1 MIDYVNIANYADDN
15 ASFVTGDTPLN
26 VITSLENVA
35 EKTFEWF
42 TNNHMKA
49 YLRTVESS
57 GKWNVVVTFLS

>member
-1 MIDYVNIANYADDN
+1 MIDYINIANYADDN

-26 VITSLENVA
+26 VITSLENAA

-49 YLRTVESS
+49 YYGL
-57 GKWNVVVTFLS
+57 